1 MNSTCPCCR
10 SHLTDD
16 AGIRDPRHS
25 PQVGRNHENPPPT
38 HERNMTEPMTPF
50 LGTRTTLRGRLAGIG
65 CFVACVGG
73 LVVLGCK
80 PDTSRQ
86 STDSTAVVAS
96 TATGETASAMAA
108 PTDSTTAPSAPVSD
122 SLTARAVVPAAPAT
136 AESAAA
142 QAGRTKPAAATRHA
156 PATARQHA
164 RTSADSTAA
173 ATPTPAESTTTT
185 SSSSS
190 ADTGATS
197 TAGTSDTTKVTPSLA
212 VTQQVYDGWKMFSVY
227 CYRCHGIDAMGSD
240 IAPNLRHS
248 LGPEGG
254 VTHAI
259 FLQTVTNGRPGTA
272 MPSWKALLDTTQM
285 ENIYAYL
292 KARSS
297 GALPPG
303 RPHVKK

>member
-1 MNSTCPCCR
+1 M
-10 SHLTDD
+10 
-16 AGIRDPRHS
+16 
-25 PQVGRNHENPPPT
+25 
-38 HERNMTEPMTPF
+38 
-50 LGTRTTLRGRLAGIG
+50 
-65 CFVACVGG
+65 ACVGA
-73 LVVLGCK
+73 LAVLGCK
-80 PDTSRQ
+80 PGASKQ
-86 STDSTAVVAS
+86 GADSTAVVTS

-108 PTDSTTAPSAPVSD
+108 PSDSTTS
-122 SLTARAVVPAAPAT
+122 ARAPTPDSSAARAAAPGTPAG

-142 QAGRTKPAAATRHA
+142 QPGRTNTAASTKHA
-156 PATARQHA
+156 PATATKHA
-164 RTSADSTAA
+164 MTRADSSATAKSASA
-173 ATPTPAESTTTT
+173 ASTTTA
-185 SSSSS
+185 SSSGT
-190 ADTGATS
+190 DTGETTKPAS
-197 TAGTSDTTKVTPSLA
+197 SDTTKVTPSLA

>member
-1 MNSTCPCCR
+1 
-10 SHLTDD
+10 
-16 AGIRDPRHS
+16 
-25 PQVGRNHENPPPT
+25 
-38 HERNMTEPMTPF
+38 MTEPMTPF
-50 LGTRTTLRGRLAGIG
+50 MGTRTNLRDRLAGIG

-73 LVVLGCK
+73 LVLLGCK

-108 PTDSTTAPSAPVSD
+108 PKDSTAAPSAPVSD
-122 SLTARAVVPAAPAT
+122 SSTARAVVPAAPAT

-142 QAGRTKPAAATRHA
+142 QGGRTKPAAATRHA
-156 PATARQHA
+156 PATAPQHA
-164 RTSADSTAA
+164 MTSPDSTA
-173 ATPTPAESTTTT
+173 
-185 SSSSS
+185 
-190 ADTGATS
+190 GATS
-197 TAGTSDTTKVTPSLA
+197 TPATSTATAAPSRTDTGETTKTATSDTTKVTPSLA

-227 CYRCHGIDAMGSD
+227 CYRCHGVDAMGSD

-272 MPSWKALLDTTQM
+272 MPSWKVLLDTTQM

>member
-1 MNSTCPCCR
+1 MNSTCPCSR
-10 SHLTDD
+10 SRHTDD

-38 HERNMTEPMTPF
+38 HEWNMTEPMTDSM
-50 LGTRTTLRGRLAGIG
+50 GTRTNFRGRLAGVG
-65 CFVACVGG
+65 CFMACVGG
-73 LVVLGCK
+73 LALLGCK
-80 PDTSRQ
+80 PGTSKQ
-86 STDSTAVVAS
+86 SADSTAVVTS

-108 PTDSTTAPSAPVSD
+108 PSDSTTSSSAPAPD
-122 SLTARAVVPAAPAT
+122 SSAPHAAAPAAPAG

-142 QAGRTKPAAATRHA
+142 QRATMKPATSTKHASGTATKHVTTRADSSDTATSA
-156 PATARQHA
+156 PAA
-164 RTSADSTAA
+164 
-173 ATPTPAESTTTT
+173 STTTA
-185 SSSSS
+185 SPSRS
-190 ADTGATS
+190 DTGETTQS
-197 TAGTSDTTKVTPSLA
+197 GDTTKVTPSLA